1 MDVTDPRSPAA
12 SLGAL
17 GLLAALLLGLAL
29 LPRLSRGNE
38 RGLVG
43 RDAPEFVLPVAANGD
58 ALSVRSES
66 GGGSL
71 KMSELR
77 GHAVL
82 LDFWATWCTACRAQS
97 PIVERV
103 FRRWR
108 DRGVVVVGVD
118 TDAPDQGDP
127 ATFAQTHGLTYPIVH
142 DATNA
147 VAGTYDVDAL
157 PTLVVVSPG
166 GKVVA
171 IRSGVTDDAQLER
184 LFRQV
189 L

>member
-1 MDVTDPRSPAA
+1 MDLTDPRSPAA

-17 GLLAALLLGLAL
+17 GLLAALLVGLAV
-29 LPRLSRGNE
+29 LPRLSRGYE

-58 ALSVRSES
+58 SLSVRSDS
-66 GGGSL
+66 GGSL

-82 LDFWATWCTACRAQS
+82 LDFWATWCGPCRAQS

-118 TDAPDQGDP
+118 TDTPDQGDP
-127 ATFAQTHGLTYPIVH
+127 AAFARMHGLTYPIVH
-142 DATNA
+142 DATNT
-147 VAGTYDVDAL
+147 VAGTYDVDSL

-171 IRSGVTDDAQLER
+171 VRSGVTDDAQLER